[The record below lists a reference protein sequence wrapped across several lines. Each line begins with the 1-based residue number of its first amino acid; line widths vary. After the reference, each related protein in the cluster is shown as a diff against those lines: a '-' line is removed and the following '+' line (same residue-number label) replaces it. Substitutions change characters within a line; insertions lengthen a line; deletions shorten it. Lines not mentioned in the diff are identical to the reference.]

1 MQLDASLFHV
11 LHARGVLTAKDV
23 LSKPELEL
31 MELLDL
37 PLSMIREATTQIS
50 FNACPPYRS
59 ALTLLEERENELGF
73 GHLRTHLQDIDS
85 ALLGGIPFGALTE
98 VVGPAGFGKTQLC
111 LMLCVITALPKEHG
125 GLDGS
130 VIYFD
135 TERKFHSGRMAEM
148 AMSRFPHVFNNA
160 ENFKKLATSVL
171 VHHPHSLDE
180 FVNSLQGV
188 EEVIIENKVKLLI
201 VDSIAAL
208 MQSENA
214 QEDLSR
220 KQNLLGHQAG
230 TLKYIAEAFRIPV
243 VATNQVRMT
252 SNQRNLVSRHNEEA
266 DAMFQE
272 DPELQ
277 LTAALGTSWA
287 HSVNIRLIMESLSGQ
302 RFMKV
307 AKSPMSAISLH
318 PYKVTSMGLEL
329 IGVEDYARGGDVM
342 RVHVDD
348 YEATEDEDLEV

>member
-1 MQLDASLFHV
+1 MASRLLSGMQLDAPLFHV

-23 LSKPELEL
+23 LCKPELEL

-37 PLSMIREATTQIS
+37 PLSLIREAIAQIS
-50 FNACPPYRS
+50 LFTCPPYRS
-59 ALTLLEERENELGF
+59 ALTVMEERESELGF

-111 LMLCVITALPKEHG
+111 LMLCVITALPKEHD
-125 GLDGS
+125 GLDGN

-148 AMSRFPHVFNNA
+148 AVSRFPHFFTDGDNL
-160 ENFKKLATSVL
+160 KKLATSVL
-171 VHHPHSLDE
+171 VYHPHSLDE

-188 EEVIIENKVKLLI
+188 EEVIIENKVKMLI

-208 MQSENA
+208 MPSENA

-220 KQNLLGHQAG
+220 KQNVLGHQAG
-230 TLKYIAEAFRIPV
+230 TLKYLAEAFRIPIV
-243 VATNQVRMT
+243 VTNQVRMT
-252 SNQRNLVSRHNEEA
+252 SNQRSL
-266 DAMFQE
+266 E

-287 HSVNIRLIMESLSGQ
+287 HSVNIRLILESLSGQ
-302 RFMKV
+302 RFIKV
-307 AKSPMSAISLH
+307 AKSPMSAITLH

-329 IGVEDYARGGDVM
+329 IGGEDYGQGGDVM
-342 RVHVDD
+342 RIRFDD
-348 YEATEDEDLEV
+348 LDANEDEDMEV